1 MSTSDRE
8 EVPVPY
14 IAVLAAEAASEHANE
29 PIAPIVLGLIAF
41 GSLVAGLFV
50 TYAFRNVGNRH

>member
-1 MSTSDRE
+1 MLHN
-8 EVPVPY
+8 
-14 IAVLAAEAASEHANE
+14 AVLAAEAASEHANE

-41 GSLVAGLFV
+41 GALVAALLV

>member
-1 MSTSDRE
+1 
-8 EVPVPY
+8 VLHN
-14 IAVLAAEAASEHANE
+14 AVLAAEAAAEQANE

-41 GSLVAGLFV
+41 GALVAALLV